1 MSCWYVWQTH
11 GTFTCAKHTCLV
23 WCAKHTC
30 HVHTCDTHMSRVMSH
45 THVSFTCVTHT
56 CLEYRVTHTYFRLC
70 VWQTYVTFT
79 CVTHTCLVWC
89 VTHTRLV
96 YMCDI
101 ASVVWH
107 TRVSCVCVTHTRHV
121 YMCDTQKP
129 IGYRVHDLYTY
140 NLNLYYVGFI
150 SRKNTYIT
158 GYKVHDSYSYK
169 LYLVGFVS
177 GENPISQDIGFTS
190 RILGLLRIC

>member
-1 MSCWYVWQTH
+1 
-11 GTFTCAKHTCLV
+11 
-23 WCAKHTC
+23 
-30 HVHTCDTHMSRVMSH
+30 
-45 THVSFTCVTHT
+45 
-56 CLEYRVTHTYFRLC
+56 
-70 VWQTYVTFT
+70 
-79 CVTHTCLVWC
+79 
-89 VTHTRLV
+89 
-96 YMCDI
+96 
-101 ASVVWH
+101 
-107 TRVSCVCVTHTRHV
+107 
-121 YMCDTQKP
+121 MCDTQKP